1 MNILVP
7 DSFSF
12 RARQRW
18 SELMG
23 VAGEGVINE
32 IKRLEDRA
40 WKLMKCHVRNKRV
53 VYVNVVVGVPE
64 NNRMKQ
70 EHGKA

>member
-1 MNILVP
+1 
-7 DSFSF
+7 
-12 RARQRW
+12 
-18 SELMG
+18 MG

-53 VYVNVVVGVPE
+53 VYVNVVVCVPE

-70 EHGKA
+70 EHGKS